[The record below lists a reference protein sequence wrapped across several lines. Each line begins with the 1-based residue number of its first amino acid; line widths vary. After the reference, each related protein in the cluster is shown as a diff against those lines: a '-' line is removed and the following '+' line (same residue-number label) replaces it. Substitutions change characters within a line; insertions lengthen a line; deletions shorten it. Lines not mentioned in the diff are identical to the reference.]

1 MCLIFT
7 PRFLDLMGKPRDLV
21 ESLDPDAPLRP
32 VGVRG
37 GGVLGAEDA
46 VSLLLMTMLNGETV
60 LTLHLK

>member
-1 MCLIFT
+1 
-7 PRFLDLMGKPRDLV
+7 MGKPRDLV

-32 VGVRG
+32 GGVRG

-46 VSLLLMTMLNGETV
+46 VSLLMMTMLNGETV